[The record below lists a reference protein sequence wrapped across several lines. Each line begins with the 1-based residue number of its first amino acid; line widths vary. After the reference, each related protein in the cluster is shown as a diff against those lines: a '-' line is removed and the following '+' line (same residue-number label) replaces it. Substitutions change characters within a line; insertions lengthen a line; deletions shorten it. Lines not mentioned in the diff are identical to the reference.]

1 MARPHKQGVDY
12 FPLDCHMNDGMKLI
26 EAEFGL
32 VGFGIVIKLWQKI
45 YSGKGYYTEWARDVA
60 LVFARDNSVGANVV
74 HEVVRACFSRG
85 IFDQG
90 MYEKFG
96 ILTSEGVQERYF
108 KAIERRSF
116 EKIDRRYLLITIPS
130 DTVSAD
136 NNGVFVDNNSVN
148 VDNNSTNKSKVNKSK
163 ENYAYSARG
172 RAGEGKGE
180 SCQGSF
186 DTDSFFDA
194 AVKRSLGG
202 A

>member
-32 VGFGIVIKLWQKI
+32 VGFGIVVKLWQKI

-60 LVFARDNSVGANVV
+60 LVFAKDNSVGANVV

-90 MYEKFG
+90 MYKRFG

-108 KAIERRSF
+108 KATERRSF

-136 NNGVFVDNNSVN
+136 NNSVFVDNNA
-148 VDNNSTNKSKVNKSK
+148 TNKSKVNKSK
-163 ENYAYSARG
+163 VYCSTARDA
-172 RAGEGKGE
+172 RASEK
-180 SCQGSF
+180 SNQGSF
-186 DTDSFFDA
+186 GTDEFFDA
-194 AVKRSLGG
+194 AVRKSLGG